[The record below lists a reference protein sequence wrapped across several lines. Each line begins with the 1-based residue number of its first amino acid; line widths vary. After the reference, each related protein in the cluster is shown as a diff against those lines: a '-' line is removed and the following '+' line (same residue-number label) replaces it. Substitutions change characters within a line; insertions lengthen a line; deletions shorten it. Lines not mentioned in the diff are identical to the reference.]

1 MAARR
6 RRSVDSGSASTMPT
20 SSLSAG
26 SVRQRG
32 CQTGRRMSDTHR
44 VLLAVVTGF
53 LLMAGLA
60 VVVAERNEEPAAA
73 ETPLLQ
79 VAPTTTTTL
88 SPTTVPPPET
98 TVAPPP
104 PSPVSKPAPL
114 AGGAV
119 VPPKNSYAPE
129 PIQEIGIIEIPKIGL
144 RHKVMHGITLR
155 NIDHGPSHWPGTPL
169 PGEMGNVVFMGH
181 RVTHSHPFR
190 RIHELTP
197 GDEIRF
203 DIAGVKSTYVVTGH
217 EIVTPNRLDIVNP
230 TPDPIVTIFAC
241 HPPGSARQRYVVRGS
256 LVVPTATEESPAPA
270 SEAPAEGAPPS

>member
-1 MAARR
+1 
-6 RRSVDSGSASTMPT
+6 
-20 SSLSAG
+20 
-26 SVRQRG
+26 
-32 CQTGRRMSDTHR
+32 MSDTHR
-44 VLLAVVTGF
+44 VLLAVVTG
-53 LLMAGLA
+53 LLLVSGLA
-60 VVVAERNEEPAAA
+60 VVVAERDEEPAAA

-88 SPTTVPPPET
+88 PPTTVPPET

-104 PSPVSKPAPL
+104 PPEVTKPAPL

-169 PGEMGNVVFMGH
+169 PGEPGNVVFMGH

-190 RIHELTP
+190 RIHELVP

-203 DIAGVKSTYVVTGH
+203 EIAGVKSTYVVTGH

-230 TPDPIVTIFAC
+230 TPNPIVTIFAC
-241 HPPGSARQRYVVRGS
+241 HPPGSARQRYVVRGA
-256 LVVPTATEESPAPA
+256 LVAPPA
-270 SEAPAEGAPPS
+270 AEGAPPPATEGEPTPEATPPS